1 LPFLCVSIVFDMS
14 FTTIFSFIVL
24 ITIESQVTCQSK
36 NELFSFEKLSQY
48 TSLASCFAL
57 IHEDFAYCN
66 KKAEEKGKSYL
77 EGIDLNSEWAT
88 RVKCC
93 GTWKLRDCWVRAAA
107 KKCTDNQTEQVSR
120 LPYTFMPK
128 VSELC
133 AQYPPNSSKCSF
145 PVLLV
150 SLVSL
155 SLVSLIAAI
164 IVFFVVRRRRR
175 RQLLQQQLQSQC
187 LPSAFNANNKK
198 KSSNGSGINGPVP
211 QLITTP
217 ETEKMQKSG
226 NEQHV

>member
-1 LPFLCVSIVFDMS
+1 MCFKLIIL
-14 FTTIFSFIVL
+14 SFIVL
-24 ITIESQVTCQSK
+24 ITIQWNVVTCQSST

-77 EGIDLNSEWAT
+77 KGIDLNSEWAT

-155 SLVSLIAAI
+155 SLLSLIAAV
-164 IVFFVVRRRRR
+164 IVFFVLRRRR
-175 RQLLQQQLQSQC
+175 RQQYLQSQQLQSQQR
-187 LPSAFNANNKK
+187 LQTAFVNNKQK
-198 KSSNGSGINGPVP
+198 KSSNGSGIGINGPSINP

-217 ETEKMQKSG
+217 ETEKMQRSG
-226 NEQHV
+226 NDQRV